1 MRALQEHPSS
11 CTPPPPKM
19 PALTHA
25 PSRKKIEKAILN
37 KLKDIHAIKERLYT
51 LRYDTT
57 QPHEDTVRDVEVR
70 TRHKKWHQRAQ
81 LDCVATVLIVLPPL
95 GGCVDLSI
103 YSSAEPHP

>member
-1 MRALQEHPSS
+1 MRAFQDPLQDARTHP
-11 CTPPPPKM
+11 
-19 PALTHA
+19 HA

-70 TRHKKWHQRAQ
+70 TVANNKRWH
-81 LDCVATVLIVLPPL
+81 
-95 GGCVDLSI
+95 
-103 YSSAEPHP
+103 